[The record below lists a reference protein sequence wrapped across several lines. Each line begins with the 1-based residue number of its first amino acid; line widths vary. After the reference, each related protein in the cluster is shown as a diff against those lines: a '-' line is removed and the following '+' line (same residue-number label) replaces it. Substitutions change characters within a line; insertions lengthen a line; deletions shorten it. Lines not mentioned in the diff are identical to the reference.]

1 MAQSFDHQSSHFSS
15 AFDEIFF
22 GTLPAGEIPPTER
35 ARLETAAASLL
46 ALATSR
52 QPGRALIEIDA
63 PASAIYI
70 VNDDM
75 PFLVDSVTAALRAL
89 NLEIDR
95 VVHPIYGVE
104 RDAAGR
110 LTALGKAGTG
120 AVTESMMVVR
130 LRTTALMPPNLAAL
144 LAAIL
149 EDVRVVVGDWPV
161 MRQAMQGTQALLP
174 ADSEEAQFLEWL
186 QDGHFT
192 FLGAGSFELS
202 ANRNSVPLG
211 LLRPGHL
218 EQFEAQAAGLAT
230 GSESL
235 IVSKTALLS
244 PVHRH
249 VPMDVVTVR
258 DPASGTLHVFLGIF
272 TSRAYNQSS
281 HLIPLLRHKVGR
293 VLERAG
299 FLPSSHNYKL
309 VSHTLDTYPR
319 DELFR
324 ISEEELLEAALQLVA
339 LEDRPRFAMFARR
352 DSLGQ
357 IVSLMLY
364 MPRESYEY
372 ALRQRLEQAALRL
385 VPGALHFLGS
395 QATSASDHLSRIHLT
410 LAVDPAAAA
419 SFDAKAIGAGLRRE
433 FGGWRG
439 RLVQELTE
447 KLGEPALAE
456 RYAQAFP
463 SPYRREVEPEEA
475 IVDLHAIESLLAA
488 GDKMPRLYV
497 ARQAVGEQPAVLSLL
512 RVERPL
518 ALSDLMPIL
527 KRLGFRV
534 FTETAFKIEPV
545 GAPVVSLQRLAV
557 ELPAGYDLA
566 ANAALLSEAFG
577 MIWERSAE
585 SDALNRLI
593 LAQGLS
599 MRQVSVLRGLTK
611 YLRQTQFRFTQEAV
625 EAAFA
630 TYPRFGRLLIDL
642 FEAEHNPARA
652 SAESIAQLR
661 AEIAKA
667 LSGVANADD
676 DAILRAYLT
685 LLQGMLRTNY
695 YQRDAHG
702 QVKPAL
708 AFKFR
713 SKDIAAFLPAPL
725 PWVEMFVYSPRF
737 EAVHLRCGPIARG
750 GIRWSDR
757 REDFRTE
764 ILGLMKA
771 QMVKNTVIVPVGSK
785 GGFVCKRPAP
795 SGVTP
800 EERQAAVQAEGIACY
815 RLMVHSMLDITDNY
829 AADGSVIPVEA
840 VVRKDGDD
848 PYFVVAADKGTATF
862 SDIANAVSQERG
874 FWLDDAFASGGS
886 SGYDHKKMGIT
897 SRGAWESV
905 KRHFRE
911 LGIDSQKDPI
921 TVVGVGDMSG
931 DVFGNGL
938 LRSHSVRLLGAFDH
952 RHIFVDPN
960 PIAEISFAERQRLF
974 DLPSSSWDDYDKAL
988 LSAGGMVYSRAA
1000 KLLDL
1005 TPEIRAAFS
1014 IDEEQISP
1022 NDLIRILLK
1031 AQVDLLFFGGIGT
1044 YVKAPEETHAE
1055 VGDRASE
1062 PLRIDGSEIRAAVV
1076 AEGANLA
1083 MTQKGRIAYAV
1094 KGGRINTDFIDN
1106 SAGVDTSDH
1115 EVNIKVLLKPLLE
1128 KGDLVLPARDA
1139 LLASM
1144 TDEVASLVLM
1154 DNYQQTQTLSR
1165 LEARAAA
1172 SLEGDMRFMRD
1183 LERQGFLDRVVE
1195 NLPDDEELAGRAAA
1209 GKGLT
1214 RPELAVLLAYGKI
1227 TAYDP
1232 LVRSPYTPPGFSQ
1245 ELAAYFPQKLQ
1256 QDYAAAIPQHRLG
1269 REIVMTRLV
1278 NALVNRGGPTF
1289 VHEME
1294 IRTGAPLGEIFD
1306 AFLRV
1311 RAAFDLETVWGEIE
1325 ALDGRV
1331 SAAEQTGMQLVTE
1344 ALLSRVVPRVLSQ
1357 GKAGEAVDTAADRE
1371 AVQALMQVVMAGRP
1385 ASAMTGATQLT
1396 LGQRLALFPALTPA
1410 LDLVGLYK
1418 EMAVSGA
1425 ADLKILAKT
1434 HAEAGK
1440 RFGLS
1445 WLTGAAATLPPASDW
1460 ERRAIDALLD
1470 EAFDLTLELVR
1481 AVIATDALPHRVTKA
1496 ETRAGPQGA
1505 VSRFAQ
1511 HWTKETTRL
1520 DAVLTEAMAAPVPNL
1535 ALLNFVAAEVR
1546 RLVRVA
1552 RG

>member
-1 MAQSFDHQSSHFSS
+1 MPSAAPSS
-15 AFDEIFF
+15 AMPAIATSRFGATFNEIFF
-22 GTLPAGEIPPTER
+22 GTLPTGEIPAAEK
-35 ARLETAAASLL
+35 ARLETAAAALL
-46 ALATSR
+46 ALAATR
-52 QPGRALIEIDA
+52 APGQAVIEIDA
-63 PASAIYI
+63 ATAAIYI

-75 PFLVDSVTAALRAL
+75 PFLVDSVTAALRTL

-95 VVHPIYGVE
+95 IVHPIYGVS
-104 RDAAGR
+104 RDGAGQ
-110 LTALGKAGTG
+110 LTALGEAGTG
-120 AVTESMMVVR
+120 EATESMMLVR
-130 LRTTALMPPNLAAL
+130 LRASGMGAATPEHLASR
-144 LAAIL
+144 LAGIL
-149 EDVRVVVGDWPV
+149 EDVRVVVGDWPA
-161 MRQAMQGTQALLP
+161 MREAMQAARALLP
-174 ADSEEAQFLEWL
+174 ATSEEAQFLAWL

-192 FLGAGSFELS
+192 FLGTGTFMPAVNDT
-202 ANRNSVPLG
+202 ALG

-218 EQFEAQAAGLAT
+218 QHFDAGIVGPAAGGEALAVT
-230 GSESL
+230 
-235 IVSKTALLS
+235 KTALLS

-249 VPMDVVTVR
+249 VPMDVITLR
-258 DPASGTLHVFLGIF
+258 EPGTGQLHVFLGIF

-324 ISEEELLEAALQLVA
+324 ISEAELLEAALQLVA

-364 MPRESYEY
+364 MPREAYEY

-395 QATSASDHLSRIHLT
+395 QASSASDHLTRIHLT
-410 LAVDPAAAA
+410 LAVDPAGAA
-419 SFDAKAIGAGLRRE
+419 SFDAKTLGAGLRRE

-439 RLVQELTE
+439 QLAQELSE

-463 SPYRREVEPEEA
+463 SPYRREVEPAEA
-475 IVDLHAIESLLAA
+475 IIDLHAIEALLAT
-488 GDKMPRLYV
+488 GSKMPRLYV
-497 ARQAVGEQPAVLSLL
+497 ARQAMGDQPAVLSLL

-534 FTETAFKIEPV
+534 FTETAFKIEAV

-566 ANAALLSEAFG
+566 ANADLLSEGFG

-599 MRQVSVLRGLTK
+599 MRQISVLRGLTK

-625 EAAFA
+625 EAAFIA
-630 TYPRFGRLLIDL
+630 YPKVGRLLIDL
-642 FEAEHNPARA
+642 FEAQHDPAGQA
-652 SAESIAQLR
+652 AEQITQLQ
-661 AEIAKA
+661 ADIAKA

-676 DAILRAYLT
+676 DGILRAYLS
-685 LLQGMLRTNY
+685 LLAGLLRTNY
-695 YQRDAHG
+695 FQRDGAG
-702 QVKPAL
+702 QPKPAL
-708 AFKFR
+708 SFKFR
-713 SKDIAAFLPAPL
+713 SKDLAALLPAPL

-737 EAVHLRCGPIARG
+737 EAVHLRCGRIARG

-785 GGFVCKRPAP
+785 GGFVCKRLP
-795 SGVTP
+795 SWGATP
-800 EERQAAVQAEGIACY
+800 QEKRAAIQAEGIACY

-829 AADGSVIPVEA
+829 AADGSVIPA
-840 VVRKDGDD
+840 DNVVRLDGDD

-911 LGIDSQKDPI
+911 LGIDVQADPI

-938 LRSHSVRLLGAFDH
+938 LRSHSLRLLGAFDH

-960 PIAEISFAERQRLF
+960 PVAEKSFAERQRLF
-974 DLPSSSWDDYDKAL
+974 DLPTSSWDDYDKAV
-988 LSAGGMVYSRAA
+988 LSPGGMVYSRDA
-1000 KLLDL
+1000 KLLEL

-1014 IDEEQISP
+1014 IPEEQLSP
-1022 NDLIRILLK
+1022 TALMRILLK

-1044 YVKAPEETHAE
+1044 YVKSPDETHAE

-1062 PLRIDGSEIRAAVV
+1062 PLRIDGTELRAAVV

-1083 MTQKGRIAYAV
+1083 LTQKGRIAYAAR
-1094 KGGRINTDFIDN
+1094 GGRLNTDFIDN

-1115 EVNIKVLLKPLLE
+1115 EVNIKVLLKPLVDKSELA
-1128 KGDLVLPARDA
+1128 LPARDT

-1144 TDEVASLVLM
+1144 TDEVAGLVLR
-1154 DNYQQTQTLSR
+1154 DNYQQTQTLTR

-1172 SLEGDMRFMRD
+1172 SLESDIRFMRD

-1195 NLPDDEELAGRAAA
+1195 NLPDDKELAARAAA
-1209 GKGLT
+1209 GAGLT

-1232 LVRSPYTPPGFSQ
+1232 LVRSRYTPPGFGQ

-1256 QDYAAAIPQHRLG
+1256 QDYAAAIPQHRLA

-1294 IRTGAPLGEIFD
+1294 IRTAAPLGEIFD

-1311 RAAFDLETVWGEIE
+1311 RAAFDLDTVWSEIE

-1331 SAAEQTGMQLVTE
+1331 TAAEQTAMQLVTE
-1344 ALLSRVVPRVLSQ
+1344 ALLARVVPRVLSQ
-1357 GKAGEAVDTAADRE
+1357 GKAG
-1371 AVQALMQVVMAGRP
+1371 
-1385 ASAMTGATQLT
+1385 
-1396 LGQRLALFPALTPA
+1396 
-1410 LDLVGLYK
+1410 
-1418 EMAVSGA
+1418 
-1425 ADLKILAKT
+1425 
-1434 HAEAGK
+1434 
-1440 RFGLS
+1440 
-1445 WLTGAAATLPPASDW
+1445 
-1460 ERRAIDALLD
+1460 
-1470 EAFDLTLELVR
+1470 
-1481 AVIATDALPHRVTKA
+1481 
-1496 ETRAGPQGA
+1496 
-1505 VSRFAQ
+1505 
-1511 HWTKETTRL
+1511 
-1520 DAVLTEAMAAPVPNL
+1520 
-1535 ALLNFVAAEVR
+1535 
-1546 RLVRVA
+1546 
-1552 RG
+1552 